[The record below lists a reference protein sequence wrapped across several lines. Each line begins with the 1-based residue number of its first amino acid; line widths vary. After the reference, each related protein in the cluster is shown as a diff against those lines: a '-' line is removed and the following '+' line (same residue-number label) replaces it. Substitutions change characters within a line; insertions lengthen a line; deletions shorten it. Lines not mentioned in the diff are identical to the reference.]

1 LTVYKSILNFF
12 YRKPIKEVIAMR
24 RGLLVWR
31 PFEELERIRRD
42 FDRLIEEFFAKEE
55 PVERVF
61 APALD
66 VYETDSEV
74 VVKAELPGVKKEDVE
89 VLIRDNSLI
98 IKGEKKEER
107 EEKTETY
114 HRVERVYGKFER
126 VVALPVDVKLEG
138 IKAEFKDGVL
148 EIRLAKTGGAKVLG
162 VFHTAFKPLQRE
174 ILKGVRPY
182 KFCDLLNAELC
193 SYEFF
198 PCGCVYA
205 VITGTDNRR
214 RYYTHM
220 HLFYPRLS

>member
-1 LTVYKSILNFF
+1 MGVIILRGGRGSCPLTFYNNILNFIHI
-12 YRKPIKEVIAMR
+12 KPIKEVIAMR

-66 VYETDSEV
+66 VYETDGEV

-89 VLIRDNSLI
+89 VLVRDNSLI
-98 IKGEKKEER
+98 IRGEKKEEK

-126 VVALPVDVKLEG
+126 VVALPAEVKLEG
-138 IKAEFKDGVL
+138 VKAEFKDGVL
-148 EIRLAKTGGAKVLG
+148 EIRLPKEKTSKEAKI
-162 VFHTAFKPLQRE
+162 E
-174 ILKGVRPY
+174 IQ
-182 KFCDLLNAELC
+182 
-193 SYEFF
+193 
-198 PCGCVYA
+198 
-205 VITGTDNRR
+205 
-214 RYYTHM
+214 
-220 HLFYPRLS
+220 